1 MNNQMK
7 ITIAVA
13 VVATA
18 LVLYM
23 YKQNLSMRGEM
34 EKVQEACK
42 EANEANSELN
52 GILQH
57 LSDKAKVT
65 KESDDTVNDENLSD

>member
-23 YKQNLSMRGEM
+23 YKQNLNMRGEM

-65 KESDDTVNDENLSD
+65 EEITEEDKTE